1 MGGALSMGAGNV
13 AFCIFDSNT
22 DRDDSKI
29 ELKTFAGT
37 AFYGKATLNNN
48 FWGFNIKSYDDFIN
62 NNLISAKKRTDIV
75 KVSSWINLKLV
86 KSSNNVYELKFVSNK
101 GSDIAGLPDYKVTVK
116 EKSGSLIV
124 SNLLIQKG
132 KGTFN
137 STKSLSMGNVQIL
150 NNGNAQIEKSKVTL
164 QSSKFKSSYGSG
176 ATMNIKVLDSNKKA
190 VKNAKVCIL
199 VGSGKNEK
207 AYQATTNSK
216 GIAMF
221 QASLVEAGNYNARI
235 TVADGSYYSSK

>member
-13 AFCIFDSNT
+13 AFCIFNSNT

-150 NNGNAQIEKSKVTL
+150 NNGNAQIEKSKVNFSL
-164 QSSKFKSSYGSG
+164 Q
-176 ATMNIKVLDSNKKA
+176 NSNQ
-190 VKNAKVCIL
+190 VTDQV
-199 VGSGKNEK
+199 
-207 AYQATTNSK
+207 Q
-216 GIAMF
+216 
-221 QASLVEAGNYNARI
+221 Q
-235 TVADGSYYSSK
+235 